1 MRGWSAVIVG
11 LMVLTGG
18 ARVDAKEKSIKELPK
33 DVWNLAFIWTE
44 PIKGVARETRRLDPV
59 SGVWIGLID
68 GSVKSVERTAKF
80 FFPTEH
86 NAPGPTYKEG
96 KALLR
101 YTF

>member
-1 MRGWSAVIVG
+1 MRRRVMAIVLIG
-11 LMVLTGG
+11 ISVGTL
-18 ARVDAKEKSIKELPK
+18 AAEAKDRPIEQLPQ
-33 DVWNLAFIWTE
+33 DVWNLATVWTE
-44 PIKGVARETRRLDPV
+44 PIKGVARESRRLDPI

-68 GSVKSVERTAKF
+68 GSVKSVERTAQF
-80 FFPTEH
+80 FLPTEN